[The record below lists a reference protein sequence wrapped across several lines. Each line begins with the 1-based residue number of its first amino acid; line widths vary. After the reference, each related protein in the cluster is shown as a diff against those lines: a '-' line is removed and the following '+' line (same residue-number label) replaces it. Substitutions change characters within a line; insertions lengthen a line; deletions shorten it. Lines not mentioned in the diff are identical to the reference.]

1 MKTMKVLCPKCGS
14 DQFHS
19 NQKGFSAG
27 NALGGAVVT
36 GGVGLLAG
44 FIGSKKVTITCL
56 ACGNK
61 FKAGEGRSNF
71 NNVDNEVR
79 NESSSEIF
87 DPILAREVNRIN
99 SESGIL
105 QAVKYVQEKKG
116 IGFNEAKEIVDAQ
129 LSSSSIPVGNSQSSL
144 GGMIF
149 LLGGIIVILI
159 IIVKLGGC

>member
-1 MKTMKVLCPKCGS
+1 MKVLCPKCGS

-19 NQKGFSAG
+19 NQKGYSAG
-27 NALGGAVVT
+27 KALGGAALT

-44 FIGSKKVTITCL
+44 FIGSKKVLITCL

-71 NNVDNEVR
+71 NNVDNEVK

-99 SESGIL
+99 SQSGIL
-105 QAVKYVQEKKG
+105 QAVKYMQEKKG

-129 LSSSSIPVGNSQSSL
+129 LSSSSIPVGNSQSSF